1 MKMLNH
7 TNTSVLTA
15 TTTETLLSLPQQLK
29 QQFQLSETL
38 AQQIN
43 THRQTIEN
51 ILNGTDPRLMVITMF
66 NS

>member
-29 QQFQLSETL
+29 QQLIQLKQKPL
-38 AQQIN
+38 LPAPK
-43 THRQTIEN
+43 
-51 ILNGTDPRLMVITMF
+51 LNSIAVLGQ
-66 NS
+66 